1 MNAWPPIEEVLPHRG
16 TMLLLD
22 AVEDYAPTHACC
34 SYTPRTD
41 AWYADADRAL
51 PAWFGIELMAQTV
64 AAHVGLT
71 ARLSGHPPRLGAL
84 LGSRAFR
91 SQRAA
96 FAAGTTLIV
105 EAHLDYRDESGL
117 ASYQCRIAA
126 DGEELSSARLSVYEP
141 DDFAHFLSQND
152 RSR

>member
-1 MNAWPPIEEVLPHRG
+1 
-16 TMLLLD
+16 
-22 AVEDYAPTHACC
+22 
-34 SYTPRTD
+34 
-41 AWYADADRAL
+41 
-51 PAWFGIELMAQTV
+51 MAQTV

-84 LGSRAFR
+84 LGSRAVR